1 MAELSRRAAL
11 GALGAGAATAPLW
24 AQQIAQLGVDDLGFD
39 NGARRIASDF
49 PEKGAMIVQR
59 SRAPLLETPWD
70 VFGQNVFTP
79 NDRFYVRWHYPDI
92 PLSVDTAAFRLRI
105 DGAVATPRALSLGE
119 LLKLPRV
126 EIAAVNQCSGNS
138 RGFFTPRV
146 AGAQWGHGAM
156 GNARWT
162 GVRLKDVLD
171 LAGVKPG
178 AVAVR
183 LSGLDR
189 PPIDGAPWF
198 AKSLSVDHARDG
210 EVMIAF
216 AMNGAALP
224 MLNGFP
230 IRLVVPGWFS
240 TYWIKALDRID
251 VLTAPDDN
259 FWMAKAYKIPTAP
272 HASVAPG
279 TKDFDSTPI
288 GAMVPRSFITNLRD
302 GATCKA
308 GQPFSL
314 VGLAMGGAVG
324 VARVDY
330 RIDDGPWTPATLGID
345 YGRYSFRSWTAI
357 TPPLSPGRQT
367 LSVRCTASD
376 GRVQTSEPVWNPSGY
391 QRGTIET
398 IKVQA
403 S

>member
-1 MAELSRRAAL
+1 MTELSRRAAL
-11 GALGAGAATAPLW
+11 GALGAGVASAPLW
-24 AQQIAQLGVDDLGFD
+24 AQQVAQLGFD
-39 NGARRIASDF
+39 NGARPVAGGF
-49 PEKGAMIVQR
+49 PEKGEMIVQR
-59 SRAPLLETPWD
+59 SRAPLLETPWE

-79 NDRFYVRWHYPDI
+79 NDRFYVRWHYADI
-92 PLSVDTAAFRLRI
+92 PLSVDTNAFRLRI
-105 DGAVATPRALSLGE
+105 GGAVNKATALSLAE

-126 EIAAVNQCSGNS
+126 EIAAINQCSGNS

-189 PPIDGAPWF
+189 PPVDGAPWF
-198 AKSLSVDHARDG
+198 AKSLDVDHARDG

-230 IRLVVPGWFS
+230 IRLIVPGWYS
-240 TYWIKALDRID
+240 TYWIKALDRIE
-251 VLTAPDDN
+251 VLTGPDDN

-272 HASVAPG
+272 NATIVPG
-279 TKDFDSTPI
+279 TKDFPATPI
-288 GAMVPRSFITNLRD
+288 NRMVPRSFVTNLRD

-308 GQPFSL
+308 GAPFSL
-314 VGLAMGGAVG
+314 VGLATGGASG

-330 RIDDGPWTPATLGID
+330 RVDDGPWTGATLGID

-357 TPPLSPGRQT
+357 TAPLTPGPHR
-367 LSVRCTASD
+367 LSVRCTATD
-376 GRVQTSEPVWNPSGY
+376 GRMQTDDPVWNPSGY

-398 IKVQA
+398 IMVRA
-403 S
+403 A

>member
-1 MAELSRRAAL
+1 MTELSRRAAL
-11 GALGAGAATAPLW
+11 GALGTGVASAPLW
-24 AQQIAQLGVDDLGFD
+24 AQQVTRLGFD
-39 NGARRIASDF
+39 NGARPLAGGF
-49 PEKGAMIVQR
+49 PEKGAMLVQR

-70 VFGQNVFTP
+70 VFDRDIFTP

-92 PLSVDTAAFRLRI
+92 PLSVDTAAFRVRI
-105 DGAVATPRALSLGE
+105 GGAVATPRALSLGD

-146 AGAQWGHGAM
+146 PGAQWGHGAM

-198 AKSLSVDHARDG
+198 AKSLAIDHARDG

-240 TYWIKALDRID
+240 TYWIKALDRIE

-259 FWMAKAYKIPTAP
+259 FWMAKAYRVPTAP
-272 HASVAPG
+272 NAGVAPG
-279 TKDFDSTPI
+279 TTVFESAPIST
-288 GAMVPRSFITNLRD
+288 MVPRSFVTNLRD

-308 GQPFSL
+308 GQPCALS
-314 VGLAMGGAVG
+314 GIAMGGASS
-324 VARVDY
+324 VARVEY
-330 RIDDGPWTPATLGID
+330 RIDDGAWTAATLGPD
-345 YGRYSFRSWTAI
+345 AGRYSFRRWTAVA
-357 TPPLSPGRQT
+357 PLLAVGPHAI
-367 LSVRCTASD
+367 SVRCTASD
-376 GRVQTSEPVWNPSGY
+376 GRTQGGEAMWNPGGY

-398 IKVQA
+398 ITVQA
-403 S
+403 A